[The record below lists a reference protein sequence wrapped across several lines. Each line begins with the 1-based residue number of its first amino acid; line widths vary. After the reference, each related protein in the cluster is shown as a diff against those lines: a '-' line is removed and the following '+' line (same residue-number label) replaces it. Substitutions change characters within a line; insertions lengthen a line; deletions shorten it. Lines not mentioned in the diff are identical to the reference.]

1 MPISGRLVA
10 LDLASSSELSFT
22 FIPSSL
28 RAGIKAK
35 GEWWGSAFDSCPPDY
50 LQYWLNSFI
59 TPFSSSSNI
68 SRCHKSKSTS
78 VDLCFEMMDSL
89 ICSPSPQYALFRS
102 VRGFVKSFL
111 ISVACLLPKKW
122 LLSIY
127 FMFLFKEVGSY
138 VFISTSWWLPYL
150 PLLQILPDIWKN
162 YFRLEE
168 YPGFF
173 KAMGFQ
179 ACHKVLNWLWT
190 NPKCYDRA
198 RRAPRTRLCCSGH
211 HCGVWRVVTAGRWRA
226 GWQRGRT
233 LVTVVRVACTMSS
246 LSAFLAGEGDSKERR
261 LHGVILKGNC

>member
-1 MPISGRLVA
+1 MLSLSLSYVVWARLTLSEVGWFVDGTRRHCLMPISGRLVA
-10 LDLASSSELSFT
+10 LDLASSSELCFT

-35 GEWWGSAFDSCPPDY
+35 GGWWGSAFDSCPPDY

-102 VRGFVKSFL
+102 IRDFVKSFL

-122 LLSIY
+122 LLPIY
-127 FMFLFKEVGSY
+127 FMFLFKEVGSD

-150 PLLQILPDIWKN
+150 PLLQILPDMWKN

-173 KAMGFQ
+173 
-179 ACHKVLNWLWT
+179 
-190 NPKCYDRA
+190 
-198 RRAPRTRLCCSGH
+198 
-211 HCGVWRVVTAGRWRA
+211 
-226 GWQRGRT
+226 
-233 LVTVVRVACTMSS
+233 
-246 LSAFLAGEGDSKERR
+246 
-261 LHGVILKGNC
+261 